1 MRAGEAVTGE
11 YLAEGA
17 QAPCVML
24 RRGALKYVHSP
35 VDPDQLYDLAA
46 DPLELD
52 NLARDGHP
60 ELASLAAEAR
70 ARWNFDLLHAQV
82 VASQRRRSL
91 VANAL
96 ATGRPSV
103 WDYVPPDDS
112 RDRYVRGADFWRPF
126 GRARLRP

>member
-1 MRAGEAVTGE
+1 MI
-11 YLAEGA
+11 
-17 QAPCVML
+17 
-24 RRGALKYVHSP
+24 RRGPHKFVSSP
-35 VDPDQLYDLAA
+35 ADPDQLYDLAA

-60 ELASLAAEAR
+60 ELASLAAETR
-70 ARWNFDLLHAQV
+70 ARWNFDRLHAQV
-82 VASQRRRSL
+82 VASQRRRFL

-96 ATGRPSV
+96 AAGRPAV
-103 WDYVPPDDS
+103 WDYAPPDDS